1 MSIRRALRNRPV
13 NSLKHVIDIRSTV
26 IAAVPVLT
34 DVAIQND
41 SPSTAAVNQVHIG
54 SSIKAIFLKVEL
66 VGTVPYGG
74 NGVVYMVVY
83 KNPGNQ
89 VPAPIVDTVG
99 VSPRRKF
106 VIHQEMTM
114 VGIRSTAGAGG
125 GDAVFPRTMFKG
137 VILLPKR
144 YQRFGDDDR
153 LVVVLGNASAEAT
166 GRSDV
171 CLQCIY
177 KEYF

>member
-89 VPAPIVDTVG
+89 VPASIVDTVG

-106 VIHQEMTM
+106 VIH
-114 VGIRSTAGAGG
+114 
-125 GDAVFPRTMFKG
+125 
-137 VILLPKR
+137 L
-144 YQRFGDDDR
+144 
-153 LVVVLGNASAEAT
+153 
-166 GRSDV
+166 
-171 CLQCIY
+171 
-177 KEYF
+177 